1 MERIADRLSEARRN
15 AGFASAEEFAERVGV
30 APEIYRAYEDGTRY
44 MSPQLG
50 YRIAQVLGVGW
61 VDLLYGPEYT
71 DDYADFGWQ
80 GATAQR
86 RSAAPAR
93 ETVSYIGGGTDVM
106 ERPRT
111 QANSTSRAL
120 ATRARSRSD
129 YLPELERARAQLL
142 EAPPPLR
149 NVPAARP
156 PRELQEGRGLTGDTV
171 AFDELDTPLASG
183 AGLDRASQHPLG
195 GWSVPRD
202 VIKTGS
208 RNAGANLKMLTILG
222 DEMEPTF
229 RMNDRI
235 LVDTSD
241 TRPSPAGVFVVWDGM
256 SLVVRRIEMIA
267 GSEPVRLRVSTDSPK
282 YQPVERL
289 HAETLIQGRVI
300 ARWSWI

>member
-1 MERIADRLSEARRN
+1 MERIADRLREARLN
-15 AGFASAEEFAERVGV
+15 AGFASADEFAERIGV
-30 APEIYRAYEDGTRY
+30 APEVYRAYEDGTRY

-50 YRIAQVLGVGW
+50 YRMAQVLGVGW

-71 DDYADFGWQ
+71 DDYADYGWQ
-80 GATAQR
+80 GATVR
-86 RSAAPAR
+86 RRQAPQEA
-93 ETVSYIGGGTDVM
+93 VSYVGGGVDVI

-111 QANSTSRAL
+111 
-120 ATRARSRSD
+120 ATRTSASRSLAARTRSRSD
-129 YLPELERARAQLL
+129 YLPELEQARAQLL
-142 EAPPPLR
+142 DAPPPLR
-149 NVPAARP
+149 NVPAARQ
-156 PRELQEGRGLTGDTV
+156 PREVRETRGLAGDAVT
-171 AFDELDTPLASG
+171 FDELDTPLASG
-183 AGLDRASQHPLG
+183 AGLDRASENPLG
-195 GWSVPRD
+195 GWSVPRE
-202 VIKTGS
+202 VIKIGS
-208 RNAGANLKMLTILG
+208 RSAGANLKMLTILG

-256 SLVVRRIEMIA
+256 SLVVRRIEMLA

>member
-1 MERIADRLSEARRN
+1 MERIADRLRDARRN

-30 APEIYRAYEDGTRY
+30 APETYRAYEDGTRY

-50 YRIAQVLGVGW
+50 YRMSQVLGIGW

-80 GATAQR
+80 GTVR
-86 RSAAPAR
+86 RRRLAPPAR
-93 ETVSYIGGGTDVM
+93 EAVSHVGGDVDVM
-106 ERPRT
+106 ERPR
-111 QANSTSRAL
+111 ASKSRSL
-120 ATRARSRSD
+120 ATQARSRSD
-129 YLPELERARAQLL
+129 YLPELENTRAALL
-142 EAPPPLR
+142 DAPPPLR
-149 NVPAARP
+149 NVPATRP
-156 PRELQEGRGLTGDTV
+156 PRELRGLSGDAVT
-171 AFDELDTPLASG
+171 FDELDTPLASG
-183 AGLDRASQHPLG
+183 AGLDRASEHPLG

-202 VIKTGS
+202 VIKIGS
-208 RNAGANLKMLTILG
+208 RAAGGNLKMLTILG

-267 GSEPVRLRVSTDSPK
+267 GSEPVRLRVSTDSAK
-282 YQPVERL
+282 YQAVERL

>member
-1 MERIADRLSEARRN
+1 MERIADRLREARRN

-30 APEIYRAYEDGTRY
+30 APEVYRAYEDGTRY

-50 YRIAQVLGVGW
+50 FRMAQVLGVGW
-61 VDLLYGPEYT
+61 VDLLYGSEYT
-71 DDYADFGWQ
+71 DDDADYGWQ
-80 GATAQR
+80 GATAR
-86 RSAAPAR
+86 RHRAPAR
-93 ETVSYIGGGTDVM
+93 EAVSYVGGGTDVM

-111 QANSTSRAL
+111 QAGAPSRSLTAR
-120 ATRARSRSD
+120 TRSRSD
-129 YLPELERARAQLL
+129 YLPELEQTRTALM
-142 EAPPPLR
+142 EAPPLR
-149 NVPAARP
+149 NVPATRARG
-156 PRELQEGRGLTGDTV
+156 EVQQARGLRGDAVT
-171 AFDELDTPLASG
+171 FDELDTPLAAG
-183 AGLDRASQHPLG
+183 AGLDRASEHALG
-195 GWSVPRD
+195 AWSVPRD
-202 VIKTGS
+202 VIKIGS
-208 RNAGANLKMLTILG
+208 RTAGANLKMLTILG

-241 TRPSPAGVFVVWDGM
+241 IRPSPAGVFVVWDGM

>member
-1 MERIADRLSEARRN
+1 MERIADRLRDARRN
-15 AGFASAEEFAERVGV
+15 AGFASAEEFAEQVGV
-30 APEIYRAYEDGTRY
+30 DPETYRAYEDGTRY

-50 YRIAQVLGVGW
+50 YRMAQVLGVGW

-80 GATAQR
+80 GAATRRRPAPPAQE
-86 RSAAPAR
+86 A
-93 ETVSYIGGGTDVM
+93 VSHVGGDVAVM
-106 ERPRT
+106 ERPR
-111 QANSTSRAL
+111 AAMSRSL
-120 ATRARSRSD
+120 AARSRSRSD
-129 YLPELERARAQLL
+129 YLPELEKTRTALL
-142 EAPPPLR
+142 DAPPPLR
-149 NVPAARP
+149 NVPAARSS
-156 PRELQEGRGLTGDTV
+156 RELRAQGSDAVT
-171 AFDELDTPLASG
+171 FDELDTPLASG
-183 AGLDRASQHPLG
+183 AGLDRASEHPLG

-202 VIKTGS
+202 VIKIGS
-208 RNAGANLKMLTILG
+208 RSAGANLKMLTILG

-256 SLVVRRIEMIA
+256 SLVVRRVEMIA
-267 GSEPVRLRVSTDSPK
+267 GSEPVHLRISTDSPR
-282 YQPVERL
+282 YQAVERL